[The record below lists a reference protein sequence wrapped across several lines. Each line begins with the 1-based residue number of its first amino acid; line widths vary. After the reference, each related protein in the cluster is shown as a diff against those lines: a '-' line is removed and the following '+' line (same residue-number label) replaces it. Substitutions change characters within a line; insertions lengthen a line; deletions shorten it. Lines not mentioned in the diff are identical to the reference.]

1 MTIIELKNI
10 INKTYQI
17 NPLFENERM
26 LEYKFIT
33 FYSDP
38 PNDLW
43 KVQRAESTDDYFI
56 SDDLKHGVSKEG
68 PLAYWLEQ

>member
-1 MTIIELKNI
+1 MSIIELKNI

-17 NPLFENERM
+17 NPLFESERM
-26 LEYKFIT
+26 LEYKSIT

-43 KVQRAESTDDYFI
+43 KVKRAESTDDYLV
-56 SDDLKHGVSKEG
+56 SNDLKYGVSKEG